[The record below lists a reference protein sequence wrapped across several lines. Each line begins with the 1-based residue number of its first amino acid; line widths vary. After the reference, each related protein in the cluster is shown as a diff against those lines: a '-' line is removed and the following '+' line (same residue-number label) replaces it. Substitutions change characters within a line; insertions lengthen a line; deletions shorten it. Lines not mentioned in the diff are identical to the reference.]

1 MQPPARVPGWDD
13 KRFHFLGGPAFI
25 AGRSGRPPGN
35 SVRPEG
41 DQRDSAGRLFLADW
55 IARNRIRFLHM
66 VCTILPLL
74 FFSEE
79 VFTHFPYGLTLE
91 GQYIVKNLVRICAA
105 LML

>member
-1 MQPPARVPGWDD
+1 
-13 KRFHFLGGPAFI
+13 
-25 AGRSGRPPGN
+25 
-35 SVRPEG
+35 
-41 DQRDSAGRLFLADW
+41 
-55 IARNRIRFLHM
+55 M